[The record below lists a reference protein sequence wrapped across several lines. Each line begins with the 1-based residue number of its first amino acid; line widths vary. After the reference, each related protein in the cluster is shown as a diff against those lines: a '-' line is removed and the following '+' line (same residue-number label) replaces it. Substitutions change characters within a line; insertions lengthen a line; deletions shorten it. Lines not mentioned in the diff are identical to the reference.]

1 MIAPETDSSV
11 LIVIVNDPRDLKH
24 ALDDGWYRI
33 PLARAPAR
41 IAVDYL
47 AFYQT
52 GAFPE
57 GERYLVRWYAP
68 VQDYRIVQRRE
79 LLPDE
84 PEHPRAAD
92 RYYRVG
98 LGPGIALPCPIPSR
112 RLRRITFIPTIL
124 SRLLAAQEIND
135 LWIKPGTHERMWQA
149 LPQAGLDAEY
159 QFEVTESPTPY
170 VADFVLPCR
179 KGDIAIVIKPRDNIA
194 SLLHEKRAFYI
205 DTHHP
210 EADAPLHTEEL
221 RRFREENIVSFISQL
236 LSMVEERGGIV

>member
-1 MIAPETDSSV
+1 VTAPEADSSV
-11 LIVIVNDPRDLKH
+11 LVVLVNDPRDLKH
-24 ALDDGWYRI
+24 VLEDGWYRI

-68 VQDYRIVQRRE
+68 VQDYRIAQRRE

-84 PEHPRAAD
+84 PGHPRAAD

-98 LGPGIALPCPIPSR
+98 LGSACELPLPIPSR
-112 RLRRITFIPTIL
+112 RLRRITFIPTTL
-124 SRLLAAQEIND
+124 SRLLAVREIND
-135 LWIKPGTHERMWQA
+135 LWIKTGAHERMWQA
-149 LPQAGLDAEY
+149 LQQARLDAEC
-159 QFEVTESPTPY
+159 QLEVTESPIPY

-179 KGDIAIVIKPRDNIA
+179 KGDIAIVIEPRDQIVL
-194 SLLHEKRAFYI
+194 SLHEKHAFY
-205 DTHHP
+205 TETP
-210 EADAPLHTEEL
+210 PAEADMLLHTKL
-221 RRFREENIVSFISQL
+221 LRFREENVVSFVSQL
-236 LSMVEERGGIV
+236 LFMVEERGGII

>member
-98 LGPGIALPCPIPSR
+98 LGPGIALPCRIPSR

-149 LPQAGLDAEY
+149 LQQAGLDAEY

-179 KGDIAIVIKPRDNIA
+179 KGDIAIVIKPRDNITF
-194 SLLHEKRAFYI
+194 LLHEKRAFCI

>member
-1 MIAPETDSSV
+1 MIAPEADSSV
-11 LIVIVNDPRDLKH
+11 LVVVVNDPRDLKH
-24 ALDDGWYRI
+24 ALDDRWYRI

-98 LGPGIALPCPIPSR
+98 LGPGTALPCPIPSR

-149 LPQAGLDAEY
+149 LQQAGLDAEY

-179 KGDIAIVIKPRDNIA
+179 KGDIAIVIEPRDSIA
-194 SLLHEKRAFYI
+194 FLLHEKHAFY
-205 DTHHP
+205 TGTYLP
-210 EADAPLHTEEL
+210 EVDVPPHTELL
-221 RRFREENIVSFISQL
+221 RFHEENNISFISQL